1 MGNQWFPRNNQYVE
15 AFPLI
20 NRIATPTAVELV
32 NFGGYNA
39 CQIFVSVT
47 VDTGT
52 DSVVYNF
59 DTWNPATGT
68 WVELL
73 DSAAVSGVS
82 ENIYQIGGV
91 GADVADLATVFHPGR
106 KIRIR
111 PVHTGTDGF
120 TYSVTVS
127 WLNA

>member
-1 MGNQWFPRNNQYVE
+1 VANTWFPRNNQYIE
-15 AFPLI
+15 AFPAI
-20 NRIATPTAVELV
+20 NRIASPTATTHV
-32 NFGGYNA
+32 NYGGYNA
-39 CQIFVSVT
+39 CQIFVSLT
-47 VDTGT
+47 VDVGT
-52 DSVVYNF
+52 DSVVFNF
-59 DTWNPATGT
+59 DTWNPATDT

-111 PVHTGTDGF
+111 PVHTGTDGL
-120 TYSVTVS
+120 TYQVTLS